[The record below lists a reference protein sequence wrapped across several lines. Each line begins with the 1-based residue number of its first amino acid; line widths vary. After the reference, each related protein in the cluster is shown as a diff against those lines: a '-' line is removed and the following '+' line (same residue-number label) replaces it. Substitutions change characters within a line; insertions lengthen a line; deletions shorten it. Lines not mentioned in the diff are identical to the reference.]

1 MNRIQQLATA
11 PSIAAD
17 NVTESSK
24 CVDIGLRGEAVCHAL
39 FGPLHYESAY
49 GYPLVV
55 WLHGPE
61 GDEQQLRRIM
71 PLVSMR
77 NYVAVAPRGTVAADA
92 ETGQG
97 GYRWRQSDDHI
108 LLAEQ
113 RVFECIEL
121 AKHRFNVAPSR
132 IFLAG
137 YAEGGTMAYRVA
149 LNHPRRFA
157 GVMSLGGAFPAGDCP
172 LRYLNEARR
181 LPLLLSTGRDSTC
194 YSEAMV
200 CHDLRL
206 LHSAGMSVTLR
217 QYPCGDELAGNMLS
231 DIDGWLME
239 QICPTDPV
247 DRDATGQ
254 RADR

>member
-1 MNRIQQLATA
+1 MNRIQQLLTA
-11 PSIAAD
+11 PSMAAD
-17 NVTESSK
+17 NVIDSAK
-24 CVDIGLRGEAVCHAL
+24 YVDIGLQTENVCHAL
-39 FGPLHYESAY
+39 FGPLHYESDY
-49 GYPLVV
+49 RYPLVV

-61 GDEQQLRRIM
+61 DTERQLRRIM

-97 GYRWRQSDDHI
+97 GYHWRQSDDHI

-113 RVFECIEL
+113 RVFECVEL
-121 AKHRFNVAPSR
+121 AKQRFSIAPSR

-149 LNHPRRFA
+149 LNHPRHFA
-157 GVMSLGGAFPAGDCP
+157 GVMSLGGAFPTGNCP

-181 LPLLLSTGRDSTC
+181 LPLLLATGRDSTC
-194 YSEAMV
+194 YSESMV
-200 CHDLRL
+200 CDDLRL
-206 LHSAGMSVTLR
+206 LHSAGMNVTLR

-231 DIDGWLME
+231 DADRWLME
-239 QICPTDPV
+239 QICPPDPV
-247 DRDATGQ
+247 DRDVTGQ